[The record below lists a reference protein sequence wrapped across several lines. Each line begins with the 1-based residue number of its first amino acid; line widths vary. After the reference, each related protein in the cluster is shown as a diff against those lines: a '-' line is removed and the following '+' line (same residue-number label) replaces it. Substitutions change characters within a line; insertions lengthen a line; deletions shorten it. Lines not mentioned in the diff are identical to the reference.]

1 VSSNRSGF
9 GARAAA
15 LLGRALAA
23 ALPALLLGLPIR
35 GAEAVPRPPG
45 LVDLHVDLP
54 YQYGYKQASFEH
66 GSGQFAARDLKRAG
80 VIGVVLPLFIPARV
94 SPEGPRLQDLQSSYQ
109 RVVSAI
115 AVTPPFA
122 PPGCE
127 APAGSVRT
135 WLAFEGAGPLADRPG
150 ELASWV
156 ERGVR
161 SVGLVHTRRNA
172 LASSS
177 GDPGPVTEGLSDAG
191 RELVRRAQAL
201 GVAVDVS
208 HASDL
213 ALRDIL
219 ELAKATRV
227 PVIATHSDARALV
240 NEARNLDDESLRAIA
255 STGGVIGV
263 NFHSKFLARGRRAKI
278 ADVVRHVQHLVRI
291 AGVDHVAIG
300 SDFEGDISPPEDLPN
315 VRALPRLSR
324 ALSAAGLSDA
334 AIERIFGLNA
344 LRVLCGAKSPG

>member
-1 VSSNRSGF
+1 LAVKALLIS
-9 GARAAA
+9 ALVAA
-15 LLGRALAA
+15 LAG
-23 ALPALLLGLPIR
+23 LLFGLPMR
-35 GAEAVPRPPG
+35 GAEALPRMPG

-54 YQYGYKQASFEH
+54 YQYGYKQAAFAQ
-66 GSGQFAARDLKRAG
+66 GSGQFAARDLLRAG
-80 VIGVVLPLFIPARV
+80 VAGVVLPLFVPARV
-94 SPEGPRLQDLQSSYQ
+94 SPTGPRLEDLESSYQ

-115 AVTPPFA
+115 SATPPYA
-122 PPGCE
+122 PPGCA

-135 WLAFEGAGPLADRPG
+135 WLAFEGSGPLAERPDD
-150 ELASWV
+150 LAGWV

-161 SVGLVHTRRNA
+161 SVGLVHTKRNA

-177 GDPGPVTEGLSDAG
+177 GDPLPVTEGLSDAG
-191 RELVRRAQAL
+191 RALVRRAQTL

-213 ALRDIL
+213 ALREIL
-219 ELAKATRV
+219 ELAKEGGT

-240 NEARNLDDESLRAIA
+240 NEPRNLGDDSLRAIA
-255 STGGVIGV
+255 SSGGVVGV

-278 ADVVRHVQHLVRI
+278 ADVVRHVQHLIRV
-291 AGVDHVAIG
+291 AGVEHVAIG

-315 VRALPRLSR
+315 VRALPRLVR
-324 ALSAAGLSDA
+324 ALSEAGLSRA

-344 LRVLCGAKSPG
+344 LRVLCGAKTPR